1 MRHTFYVHFTHTYYV
16 PNIAV
21 EQFALCHT
29 YICAYVL
36 NRVQC
41 TSVFDHVFLAVTN
54 VTFQRVRA
62 KNTGTQLKL
71 QESVVEISS

>member
-16 PNIAV
+16 RNIAV
-21 EQFALCHT
+21 EQFALCYT

-41 TSVFDHVFLAVTN
+41 TSVFDRVFLAVTN
-54 VTFQRVRA
+54 VTFQRVMPRI
-62 KNTGTQLKL
+62 LKL